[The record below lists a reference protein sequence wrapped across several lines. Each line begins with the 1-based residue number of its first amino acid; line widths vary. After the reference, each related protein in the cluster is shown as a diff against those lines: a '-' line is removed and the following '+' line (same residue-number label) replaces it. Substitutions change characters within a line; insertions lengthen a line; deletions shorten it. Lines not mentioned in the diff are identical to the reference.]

1 MNKQEFTALYSQWFA
16 LHPFKKRDWEE
27 LGKVH
32 YQAFGKESVALMTEA
47 LGQLTEELDHF
58 PLPKDIRSKLN
69 KLSSSK
75 TEGGGEKT
83 NTTSQSEEIATR
95 LLEHRHG
102 VQYDGV
108 TVKRPENVPSWIEQL
123 VDRVD
128 NELGVQYPLKAKLGT
143 LGFMVVQTEG
153 RR

>member
-1 MNKQEFTALYSQWFA
+1 MDKNEFTALYDQWFA
-16 LHPFKKRDWEE
+16 LHPFKKRDWSE

-75 TEGGGEKT
+75 TEGGQTKS
-83 NTTSQSEEIATR
+83 NVTSESEQIATR

-102 VQYDGV
+102 VHYNGKV
-108 TVKRPENVPSWIEQL
+108 VKRPENVPAWIEQL
-123 VDRVD
+123 VERVD
-128 NELGVQYPLKAKLGT
+128 NELGVQYPLTAKLGT

>member
-1 MNKQEFTALYSQWFA
+1 MDKNEFTALYDQWFA
-16 LHPFKKRDWEE
+16 LHPFKKRDWVE

-75 TEGGGEKT
+75 TEGGQTKS
-83 NTTSQSEEIATR
+83 NVTSESEQIATR

-102 VQYDGV
+102 VHYNGKV
-108 TVKRPENVPSWIEQL
+108 VKRPENVPAWIEQL
-123 VDRVD
+123 VERVD
-128 NELGVQYPLKAKLGT
+128 NELGVQYPLTAKLGT

>member
-1 MNKQEFTALYSQWFA
+1 MDKLEFTKLYSQWFA
-16 LHPFKKRDWEE
+16 LHPFKKRDWRE
-27 LGKVH
+27 LGAVH

-75 TEGGGEKT
+75 TESSGSRT
-83 NTTSQSEEIATR
+83 NTTFESEQIATR

-108 TVKRPENVPSWIEQL
+108 TVKRPENVPTWIEQL

-128 NELGVQYPLKAKLGT
+128 NELGVQYPLKTKLGT
-143 LGFMVVQTEG
+143 LGLMVVQTQG